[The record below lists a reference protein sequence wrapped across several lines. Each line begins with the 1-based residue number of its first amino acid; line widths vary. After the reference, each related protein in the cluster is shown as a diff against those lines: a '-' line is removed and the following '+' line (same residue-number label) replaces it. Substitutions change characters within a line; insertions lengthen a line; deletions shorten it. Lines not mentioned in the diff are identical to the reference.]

1 MSRQCSG
8 RLFSP
13 YLRSS
18 ASLKF
23 SANFFL
29 MSRYHAHSVVVASE
43 IKDICTNAFS
53 SIGKMDKA
61 CRKLS
66 KLLDRQVKELATNT
80 SVTVEELNETEL
92 LRKTLDTLAAS
103 KVQLAVKSYDLI
115 DHRIKLVDN
124 EISLVENALVSS
136 GQLNFADDLT
146 SANAITVGS
155 SSSKK
160 RKHNSSVVP
169 TESQVDPNE
178 PVYCFCKRI
187 AFGDM
192 IACDNEDCDIEWFH
206 YPCVNLTRKPRNSW
220 ICPTCAYKRK
230 K

>member
-1 MSRQCSG
+1 
-8 RLFSP
+8 
-13 YLRSS
+13 
-18 ASLKF
+18 
-23 SANFFL
+23 
-29 MSRYHAHSVVVASE
+29 MSRYHAHSVVVASD
-43 IKDICTNAFS
+43 IKDICTNAFG

-61 CRKLS
+61 CRKLA
-66 KLLDRQVKELATNT
+66 KLLDKRVKELASNKN
-80 SVTVEELNETEL
+80 VTVEELNETEL
-92 LRKTLDTLAAS
+92 LRKTLDTLSAN

-124 EISLVENALVSS
+124 EISLVENALVTS
-136 GQLNFADDLT
+136 GQLNYADELNN
-146 SANAITVGS
+146 ANAVAVGS

-160 RKHNSSVVP
+160 RKHGSSSAP
-169 TESQVDPNE
+169 TEPQVDPNE